1 MFLYILTYLITYIHV
16 NLQIRYHM
24 YVRDTEIS
32 LNNNKRLK
40 RQTLLN
46 AISRGGLKESYT

>member
-1 MFLYILTYLITYIHV
+1 
-16 NLQIRYHM
+16 M

-46 AISRGGLKESYT
+46 AISSDGLKESYT